1 MEIKG
6 LSNESIEF
14 VFKTDNTLTPSVNYY
29 EEKVKL
35 RFTGSVLKKKQEL
48 TFIKKF
54 QIFMWSMKKPAIIK
68 LVVIQHWKM
77 RYLKLL
83 NLKKT
88 LTLTNENILV
98 IELDLI
104 DMKIFTS

>member
-1 MEIKG
+1 
-6 LSNESIEF
+6 
-14 VFKTDNTLTPSVNYY
+14 
-29 EEKVKL
+29 
-35 RFTGSVLKKKQEL
+35 
-48 TFIKKF
+48 
-54 QIFMWSMKKPAIIK
+54 MWSMKKPAIIK

>member
-35 RFTGSVLKKKQEL
+35 RFTGSVLKKKQ
-48 TFIKKF
+48 
-54 QIFMWSMKKPAIIK
+54 
-68 LVVIQHWKM
+68 
-77 RYLKLL
+77 
-83 NLKKT
+83 
-88 LTLTNENILV
+88 
-98 IELDLI
+98 
-104 DMKIFTS
+104 